1 MSGTTVAAQ
10 SATLPYTNDSITCP
24 NCGSKGMLI
33 FYEAKGVPVHSVL
46 LMPTREEAL
55 AYPKGRIELGFC
67 DTCGF
72 ISNTAFDASLHEYS
86 ARYEATQGFSST
98 FNKFHTALAK
108 RLIEKYDLH
117 GKDII
122 EIGCD
127 KGDFLLML
135 CEMGNNR
142 GIGVD
147 PAYVPDRI
155 ESSAKD
161 RVQFIADHYSEK
173 YSHLKGDFI
182 ACKMTLEH
190 IHPTLDFISMVRRS
204 IGEKMDATIFFQ
216 IPNVT
221 YVLRDLAFW
230 DVYYEHCSYFSKGS
244 LARLFRKSGFNVLD
258 LATEYDDQ
266 YLTIEAKPSNGTPG
280 KLHLEEND
288 MDQLRSLVQHFITK
302 YPERMSAWSGML
314 KSIVDKGQK
323 AVIWGAGS
331 KGVAFLTKLNITTD
345 IMPYAVDINP
355 FKRGT
360 FMAGTGQEIV
370 TPDFLRQ
377 YQPDVVIAMN
387 PIYKNEIQNELNK
400 MGVNAELKTM

>member
-1 MSGTTVAAQ
+1 MSLSEPETSTTNFPRLNA
-10 SATLPYTNDSITCP
+10 DITCP
-24 NCGSKGMLI
+24 NCNSKGMLI
-33 FYEAKGVPVHSVL
+33 FYRAENVPVHSVL
-46 LMPTREEAL
+46 LMPTREEAVN
-55 AYPKGRIELGFC
+55 YPRGRIELGFC
-67 DTCGF
+67 DACGF
-72 ISNTAFDASLHEYS
+72 ISNTAFDRTLHEYS
-86 ARYEATQGFSST
+86 ARYEATQGYSST
-98 FNKFHTALAK
+98 FNKFHLSLAQ
-108 RLIEKYDLH
+108 RLIDTYNLHEKN
-117 GKDII
+117 II

-155 ESSAKD
+155 ESPAKD
-161 RVQFIADHYSEK
+161 RVQFITDMYSEK

-190 IHPTLDFISMVRRS
+190 IHPTLEFVSMVRRS

-230 DVYYEHCSYFSKGS
+230 DIYYEHCSYFSKGS
-244 LARLFRKSGFNVLD
+244 LARLFRKSGFDVLG

-266 YLTIEAKPSNGTPG
+266 YLTIEAKPSNGQPS
-280 KLHLEEND
+280 KLLPEEND
-288 MDQLRSLVQHFITK
+288 MESLRRLVQHFITH
-302 YPERMSAWSGML
+302 YRERMKVWSDLL
-314 KSIVDKGQK
+314 KQIVDGGKK
-323 AVIWGAGS
+323 ATIWGAGS
-331 KGVAFLTKLNITTD
+331 KGVAFLTKLNVTTD

-355 FKRGT
+355 YKRGT

-370 TPDFLRQ
+370 TPDFLPT
-377 YQPDVVIAMN
+377 YQPDIVIAMN
-387 PIYKNEIQNELNK
+387 PIYKKEIQNELETL
-400 MGVNAELKTM
+400 GVKAELVTM

>member
-55 AYPKGRIELGFC
+55 SYPKGRIELGFC

-86 ARYEATQGFSST
+86 ALYEATQGFSST

>member
-1 MSGTTVAAQ
+1 MNF
-10 SATLPYTNDSITCP
+10 SADSSTITLPRLNSEIRCP

-33 FYEAKGVPVHSVL
+33 FYRAENVPVHSVL
-46 LMPTREEAL
+46 LMPTREAAL
-55 AYPKGRIELGFC
+55 SYPRGRIELGFC
-67 DTCGF
+67 DSCGF
-72 ISNTAFDASLHEYS
+72 ISNTAFDSTLHEYS
-86 ARYEATQGFSST
+86 ARYEATQGFSPT
-98 FNKFHTALAK
+98 FNKFHHALAQ
-108 RLIEKYDLH
+108 RLIDTYNLH
-117 GKDII
+117 DKDII

-155 ESSAKD
+155 ESTARD
-161 RVQFIADHYSEK
+161 RVQFIADLYSEK

-190 IHPTLDFISMVRRS
+190 IHPTLEFVSMVRRS

-216 IPNVT
+216 IPNAT

-230 DVYYEHCSYFSKGS
+230 DIYYEHCSYFSKGS
-244 LARLFRKSGFNVLD
+244 LARLFRKSGFDVLG

-266 YLTIEAKPSNGTPG
+266 YLTIEAKPSNGSRTELLP
-280 KLHLEEND
+280 EEND
-288 MDQLRSLVQHFITK
+288 MDSLRSLVQHFIAH
-302 YPERMSAWSGML
+302 YPERMKVWSDLM
-314 KSIVDKGQK
+314 KRIVDGGKK
-323 AVIWGAGS
+323 ATIWGAGS
-331 KGVAFLTKLNITTD
+331 KGVAFLTKLNVTTD

-355 FKRGT
+355 YKRGT

-370 TPDFLRQ
+370 TPDFLTT
-377 YQPDVVIAMN
+377 YQPDIVIAMN
-387 PIYKNEIQNELNK
+387 PIYKNEIQNDLNTL
-400 MGVNAELKTM
+400 GVKAELVTM